1 MIQPPEH
8 FKEQYAQFREW
19 FQSKYTS
26 LNCMCITF
34 SERHNPYP
42 SLINMEQVMWDT
54 WLTGYMKKTA
64 EIKALK
70 DVPSG
75 TTPEKPQ

>member
-1 MIQPPEH
+1 
-8 FKEQYAQFREW
+8 
-19 FQSKYTS
+19 
-26 LNCMCITF
+26 MCITF